1 MKNVLKVAVIASS
14 LLISAPSFADA
25 KSDNALLT
33 QCKQDIYANV
43 EGVTNVDVARIK
55 SRRGVF
61 TAKFKVTAN
70 GERMVMQCASEDGSA
85 IALTCVSGE
94 NCSVN
99 DLVAN

>member
-1 MKNVLKVAVIASS
+1 MKNLIKSAVIAST
-14 LLISAPSFADA
+14 LLVAAPSFADA

-43 EGVTNVDVARIK
+43 DGVTNVDVARIK

-70 GERMVMQCASEDGSA
+70 GDRMVMQCTSEDGSA
-85 IALTCVSGE
+85 IAVTCVSGASC
-94 NCSVN
+94 NAPSV
-99 DLVAN
+99 VAN